1 MADPRGVGRVWPAT
15 DDVIRDTVGL
25 KGTGVVAVVDRDVLV
40 TGREP
45 FRQDLDLGAVL
56 YLLQVG
62 EPTDSRAIYRLERDL
77 RMARVLLAVLGRSLL
92 PLGDTQQGGQRAT
105 GGQSEAPTGPALK
118 SRNVH

>member
-25 KGTGVVAVVDRDVLV
+25 KGTGVVAVVDRDVVV

-45 FRQDLDLGAVL
+45 FRQALDLRAVL

-62 EPTDSRAIYRLERDL
+62 DPTPPRATNRLERDL
-77 RMARVLLAVLGRSLL
+77 RMACVLLAVLGRSLL
-92 PLGDTQQGGQRAT
+92 PPGDAQQGGQRA
-105 GGQSEAPTGPALK
+105 
-118 SRNVH
+118 